1 MEQELGEATIVYES
15 PEDDE
20 PTEMRV
26 ENEHVVYF
34 QDHWMVKTG
43 EDDDG
48 NDRVRRIPAKR
59 VYHVD
64 RSVEKFEDEAATTL
78 DRLESLASKGDL
90 DRVQSAV
97 DDLKQK
103 VSDE

>member
-15 PEDDE
+15 PEHDE

-59 VYHVD
+59 VYYVD

-78 DRLESLASKGDL
+78 DRLESLARKGDL